1 MGRNK
6 NANHTQIT
14 MLEGREQE
22 TIEQCIRGVARTVH
36 ESLGVSLSSIR
47 VIVNEVPK
55 NHFAVGDK
63 LKSEL

>member
-1 MGRNK
+1 MPII
-6 NANHTQIT
+6 QIT

-22 TIEQCIRGVARTVH
+22 TIEQCIRDVAHSVH
-36 ESLGVSLSSIR
+36 NSLGAPLSSIR

-63 LKSEL
+63 LKSET